1 MPRNVVAP
9 APVVGH
15 KPPNGL
21 LTDDV
26 RNTSNN
32 VSNHHDLKGVNLD
45 IKSSKG
51 STATLQGSNGNPA
64 PSQFPQAPCQPPEA
78 TGVNKS
84 GWKCVQDDFEVRREV
99 NDVRSVQDG
108 GDKHDDDTGHD
119 ETGRDDTVC
128 RRWRVYLR
136 RAAGEVFSSKKFK
149 NPDLERLYQ
158 RYFFKLNQTN
168 TVVFNF
174 FVFVAVAIIL
184 GFHYGGGG
192 ATVLKG
198 VVLAVVMATLV
209 AMELVF
215 MCPAFSQ
222 VHLLIVCYISLGLL
236 AVVIVVAC
244 TLPDTP
250 SPSEGVWSAIFF
262 IYLVYS
268 LLPIRMRHSVVGG
281 VCLAVLH
288 TVCSAVVYGGD
299 AWTQVSNPNPI
310 SSLWF
315 HFLVCSFTSYL
326 MLIVPLS

>member
-26 RNTSNN
+26 RNASNN
-32 VSNHHDLKGVNLD
+32 VSNHDLKGVSLD
-45 IKSSKG
+45 IKSPKSS
-51 STATLQGSNGNPA
+51 STTLQGSNGNQV
-64 PSQFPQAPCQPPEA
+64 PSQFPQAPCQPPAE

-108 GDKHDDDTGHD
+108 GDKRDDDTGHD

-215 MCPAFSQ
+215 MCPAFNQ
-222 VHLLIVCYISLGLL
+222 VHLLIVCYISLALL

-250 SPSEGVWSAIFF
+250 SPSEGVWCAIFF

-288 TVCSAVVYGGD
+288 TVCSAVIYGGD
-299 AWTQVSNPNPI
+299 AWTQVSNTNPI
-310 SSLWF
+310 LCLWF